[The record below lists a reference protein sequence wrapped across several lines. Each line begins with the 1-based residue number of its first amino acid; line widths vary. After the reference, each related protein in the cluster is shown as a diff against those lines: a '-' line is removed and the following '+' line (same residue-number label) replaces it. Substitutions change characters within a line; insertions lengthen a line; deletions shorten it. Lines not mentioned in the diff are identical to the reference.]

1 MPKPFCVPLD
11 DVISKIDVLVIIYR
25 MEEVSLTAAATIVI
39 LFVGMANLLG
49 RMYLVKK
56 SDKQ

>member
-1 MPKPFCVPLD
+1 
-11 DVISKIDVLVIIYR
+11 
-25 MEEVSLTAAATIVI
+25 MEEVSLTAAATIVF

-56 SDKQ
+56 SDKQQQGG